1 MPLESILHHQE
12 QTYESDIW
20 PVGVTLL
27 QFVARKYN
35 IFNSVKVMNKPAG
48 IKSTYYICYLLE
60 LATFYGPETVQEECR
75 KLNYELKLPADIERY
90 TFK

>member
-1 MPLESILHHQE
+1 
-12 QTYESDIW
+12 
-20 PVGVTLL
+20 
-27 QFVARKYN
+27 
-35 IFNSVKVMNKPAG
+35 MNKPAG

-75 KLNYELKLPADIERY
+75 KLNYDLKLPADIERY